1 MKNMARNDTT
11 LPVKV
16 ETYGDLL
23 EVKAELTQDQKR
35 TMSWDDV
42 LSKML
47 EIYKEYK
54 ALMKKQK

>member
-1 MKNMARNDTT
+1 MARNDTT